1 MVSLLSLAM
10 RFVPCKESAKTP
22 ANGDKIGRLREDLGT
37 RRYDMKR
44 LMIALFAAV
53 SVPLAA
59 MVAAASGGSEVAT
72 RTDASPAKIT
82 ICHKT
87 GSAGWQR
94 ITVSSRAMSNPK
106 SQSGKTLR
114 AHMRH
119 TGDAIVIGTA
129 ACPSPTATPSPSSTA
144 PTKIAICHKTGSAT
158 NPYLRIMVS
167 SRAVTNPNSSSGKIL
182 RGHMRHAGDLLLPGA
197 SACPSASSQNGVKLT
212 ADLKPVA
219 GAAGS
224 GSAAITVRLGPSRL
238 CFTLTVSGLTNV
250 TAAHI
255 HRVSTGAIVVP
266 LAAPTTGTSTG
277 CVTVDKAL
285 LREILGD
292 PGAFYVNVHTMSL
305 PNGQVQGTL
314 SR

>member
-1 MVSLLSLAM
+1 
-10 RFVPCKESAKTP
+10 
-22 ANGDKIGRLREDLGT
+22 
-37 RRYDMKR
+37 MKR
-44 LMIALFAAV
+44 LLIALFAAV

-59 MVAAASGGSEVAT
+59 MVTAASGGSEVAT

-87 GSAGWQR
+87 GSDSNPWRR
-94 ITVSSRAMSNPK
+94 ITVSSRAMSNAK

-119 TGDAIVIGTA
+119 TGDAIVIGTV

-144 PTKIAICHKTGSAT
+144 PTKIAICHKTGSLAT
-158 NPYLRIMVS
+158 PYRLITVS
-167 SRAVTNPNSSSGKIL
+167 SRAVTNAKSSSGKIL

-197 SACPSASSQNGVKLT
+197 TACPSGSAGQQGVKLT
-212 ADLKPVA
+212 ANLQPVQ
-219 GAAGS
+219 GATGS
-224 GSAAITVRLGPSRL
+224 GSATVRARLGGTSL
-238 CFTLTVSGLTNV
+238 CYTLTVTGLTNV

-266 LAAPTTGTSTG
+266 LTAPTTGTAGG
-277 CVTVDKAL
+277 CETVDKAL
-285 LREILGD
+285 LREILGN
-292 PGAFYVNVHTMSL
+292 PGAFYVNVHTVSF

-314 SR
+314 GR